1 MQVLQQQSVTA
12 LTGSQRFAAEN
23 RGSTASIR
31 ARRKS
36 SLKTVAPV
44 HPASLGGFTIEGPFY
59 RRPSRLAR
67 ALDRFFYW
75 LGA

>member
-1 MQVLQQQSVTA
+1 MQVSQQQSVTGFTA
-12 LTGSQRFAAEN
+12 SQRFK
-23 RGSTASIR
+23 GSIIS
-31 ARRKS
+31 ARTRRNS
-36 SLKTVAPV
+36 SLKSVVPV